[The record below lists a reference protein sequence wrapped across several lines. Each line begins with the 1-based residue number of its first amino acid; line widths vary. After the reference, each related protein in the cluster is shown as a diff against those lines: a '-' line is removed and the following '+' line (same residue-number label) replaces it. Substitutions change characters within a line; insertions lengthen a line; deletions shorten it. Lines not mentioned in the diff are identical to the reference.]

1 MKKQLLII
9 GLLAL
14 SACQQETST
23 DTQNAATEI
32 KQTAIA
38 PGVPGEP
45 PVWAYAGKTGI
56 GSSYEQYVDGAYQT
70 NDMTGKV
77 SKVWFSLAQGIVTET
92 MFGMI
97 HQAQIKDM
105 QVIMVGSDFVDS
117 EQDDTHSQISYLH
130 TDDKGRPLSPAYKI
144 VNTDKEGK
152 YTIEKH
158 IFTDPSQQSLFVKYY
173 FSANEAG
180 ILPVLTVNPHINNDG
195 SGDQA
200 WIEDNTLYASDSGTY
215 LTLKSNQAFTQ
226 QAVGFIG
233 TSDAIS
239 DAQDFKMSDAYTSTG
254 EQGGNVSLTGVFNQI
269 PVGETLE
276 AEVVLG
282 FGYSQ
287 QTSLQAAQNTLN
299 TGYQAVLDHYNGAGD
314 LVGWEDYLQSLD
326 GLTDM
331 AKVSTD
337 GGALAYSSA
346 LVLKIQ
352 EDKTHAGALIASLSN
367 PWGDSVSAEKGA
379 TGYKAVWPRD
389 FYQCAMALL
398 ALGDKQTPKVA
409 FEYLKKVQV
418 TKDTPNNNGVG
429 GWFLQKTHVDGELE
443 WVAMQA
449 DQTGMPIMLGWKLWQ
464 AGVFTDREISDWYQA
479 MLKPAADF
487 LTDGGKTDLAWADH
501 DITLPWTQQERWE
514 EQQGY
519 SPSSTAATIAGLVS
533 AAEIAVQANDEA
545 SAKRYL
551 EAADQY
557 SASIE
562 KTMFT
567 TTGKHN
573 HNGKYFLRV
582 TANQDPNDDGLLEDR
597 NGRGQLREKDVLD
610 GGFLELVR
618 YGVRAANDPY
628 IVDTLE
634 ELDDMTL
641 EHPLR
646 VKYEFKF
653 DGDDQTYPGWRR
665 YGLDGYGED
674 FVTGL
679 NYGETDSED
688 GMSINQR
695 GRVWPFFTGERG
707 HYELAKGVSGD
718 QLRQRYVKGL
728 EHFAN
733 EGLMLPEQ
741 VFDGVGVNPKN
752 RYHVGEGTNG
762 ATPLAWTHAEYVKLL
777 RSIADQ
783 QVWDSYPPVIER
795 FQNTN

>member
-9 GLLAL
+9 ALLAL
-14 SACQQETST
+14 SACQQESSVDHYAET
-23 DTQNAATEI
+23 TEI
-32 KQTAIA
+32 KQINLA
-38 PGVPGEP
+38 PGSPGAS

-56 GSSYEQYVDGAYQT
+56 GSSYEQYADGVYQANET
-70 NDMTGKV
+70 TGEV

-92 MFGMI
+92 MFGLI

-105 QVIMVGSDFVDS
+105 QVLMVGSDFVDS
-117 EQDDTHSQISYLH
+117 EQYDTHSQISYLH
-130 TDDKGRPLSPAYKI
+130 TDDNGRPLSPAYKI
-144 VNTDKEGK
+144 VNTDKDGK

-158 IFTDPSQQSLFVKYY
+158 VFTDPSQQSLFVRYRFTVK
-173 FSANEAG
+173 EAG
-180 ILPVLTVNPHINNDG
+180 IRPVLTVNPHINNDG
-195 SGDQA
+195 SGDIA
-200 WIEDNTLYASDSGTY
+200 WVDDNAIYASDSGTY
-215 LTLKSNQAFTQ
+215 LTLKSDQNFTQ
-226 QAVGFIG
+226 RSVGFVG
-233 TSDAIS
+233 VSDALN
-239 DAQDFKMSDAYTSTG
+239 DAQDFKMSDVYTTTG
-254 EQGGNVSLTGVFNQI
+254 EQGGNVSLTGVLNEI
-269 PVGETLE
+269 PVGQTVETDI
-276 AEVVLG
+276 VLG
-282 FGYSQ
+282 FGYSLQ
-287 QTSLQAAQNTLN
+287 ASRQAAQATLA
-299 TGYQAVLDHYNGAGD
+299 TGYQAVLDHYNGVGD
-314 LVGWEDYLQSLD
+314 LVGWQDYLESLS
-326 GLTDM
+326 GLTEM
-331 AKVSTD
+331 ANVSTD

-418 TKDTPNNNGVG
+418 TDKTPNNNGVG

-464 AGVFTDREISDWYQA
+464 AGVFTDDEISDWYKT

-501 DITLPWTQQERWE
+501 DIVLPWTQQERWE

-519 SPSSTAATIAGLVS
+519 SPSTTAAVIAGLVT
-533 AAEIAVQANDEA
+533 AAEIAVQANDQASSDRYLAAADEY
-545 SAKRYL
+545 SAK
-551 EAADQY
+551 
-557 SASIE
+557 IE
-562 KTMFT
+562 TTMFT

-573 HNGKYFLRV
+573 HNGRYFLRV

-597 NGRGQLREKDVLD
+597 NGRGPLREKDVLD

-618 YGVRAANDPY
+618 YGVRAADNAY
-628 IVDTLE
+628 IVDSLE

-641 EHPLR
+641 QHPLR

-653 DGDDQTYPGWRR
+653 DGDDRLYPGWRR

-679 NYGETDSED
+679 NYGETDSDD
-688 GMSINQR
+688 GMSIRSSYNS
-695 GRVWPFFTGERG
+695 VMSEAWNT
-707 HYELAKGVSGD
+707 LLMKG
-718 QLRQRYVKGL
+718 
-728 EHFAN
+728 
-733 EGLMLPEQ
+733 
-741 VFDGVGVNPKN
+741 
-752 RYHVGEGTNG
+752 
-762 ATPLAWTHAEYVKLL
+762 
-777 RSIADQ
+777 
-783 QVWDSYPPVIER
+783 
-795 FQNTN
+795 